1 MFDFTGACFLV
12 SSLTDY
18 LTEKYGEADTKI
30 ILSDC
35 AIWSEFRGEKFTSTE
50 IDVPCVVD
58 VIVRKYGAAAEKEL
72 HAGVIAHWIWS
83 GPIES

>member
-18 LTEKYGEADTKI
+18 LIGKYGEADTKI
-30 ILSDC
+30 ILRDC
-35 AIWSEFRGEKFTSTE
+35 AIWAGFRREKFTSAE

-72 HAGVIAHWIWS
+72 HASVIAH
-83 GPIES
+83 